1 MLLRLTTVHLH
12 YQMPDGAFGSANE
25 PWPTTSHSSSQPCLF
40 TIAIFLIVMCMEVCI
55 LNDFLALI
63 QVNPKFPARDLEVL
77 KKKKK
82 KKKKNPSKPIPL
94 CVESIAIAEQLHPCQ
109 VLWKV
114 SLLTDKFIW
123 YVSSNAK
130 ITKCRKLWQT
140 DLFLDVFFFLDW
152 LVKFRCD
159 WVFCCCF
166 FNYRANEVRF
176 FQIIFM
182 KMQTEKN
189 MYTLCFQWKLLTTMY
204 CFQAGSS
211 WRDEEK
217 NSYQYWY
224 HTVRVGVVCVCVYI
238 SIFISIFIYHMA
250 DLYHINLCTVH
261 NSPSSQAHR

>member
-1 MLLRLTTVHLH
+1 MTNNFTLIFPALSLHHSNFSDCNVHGGVHSKWFLGFDTS
-12 YQMPDGAFGSANE
+12 QPKISCKGFGS
-25 PWPTTSHSSSQPCLF
+25 T
-40 TIAIFLIVMCMEVCI
+40 
-55 LNDFLALI
+55 
-63 QVNPKFPARDLEVL
+63 
-77 KKKKK
+77 KKKK